1 MKLDIKP
8 ETTLEL
14 MGPNGIEQAT
24 VSTLAKRM
32 NISDGLA
39 VQTAHAW
46 LKSGA
51 LIAETHITLK
61 LVPETDAPAT
71 VKPPVVRRQRRPRAV
86 STALQIAGAASESQ
100 DQSVTVL
107 PKPEAPKKSAAALD
121 SELTWDARVRSHVL
135 MQQPWSED
143 WPPMATCPPEIL
155 QRYGVA
161 A

>member
-8 ETTLEL
+8 ETPLEL
-14 MGPNGIEQAT
+14 MGPNGVEQAT
-24 VSTLAKRM
+24 VATLAKRM

-61 LVPETDAPAT
+61 LVPETDAPAV
-71 VKPPVVRRQRRPRAV
+71 VKPPVVRRQRRSRAV

-100 DQSVTVL
+100 IQSVTVL

-121 SELTWDARVRSHVL
+121 SELTWDARVRAHVL
-135 MQQPWSED
+135 LQQPWGDD
-143 WPPMATCPPEIL
+143 WPPMATCPLEIL